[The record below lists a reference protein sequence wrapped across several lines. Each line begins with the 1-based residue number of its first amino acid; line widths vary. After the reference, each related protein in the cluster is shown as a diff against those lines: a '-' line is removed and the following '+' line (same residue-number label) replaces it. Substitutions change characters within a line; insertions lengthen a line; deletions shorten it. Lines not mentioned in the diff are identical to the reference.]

1 MADSI
6 HTQESTSEAHS
17 SATRTLSTWVE
28 DLTLTSVPDEIKTRV
43 KHLILDGIGCA
54 LVGARLPWS
63 AKARDAITKIEAPGR
78 CTIFGWNQVWFE
90 LSTPLTQ
97 M

>member
-6 HTQESTSEAHS
+6 HTQESKSEAHC

-28 DLTLTSVPDEIKTRV
+28 DLPLTSVPDEIRTRV

-78 CTIFGWNQVWFE
+78 CTIFGWNQVCFKP
-90 LSTPLTQ
+90 STRLTQ
-97 M
+97 I